1 MGWGEI
7 NVILKSNGKNIPI
20 EVKEK
25 AHARD
30 IEKLRRNMKY
40 INAGRGIIITLNQ
53 EMDYGDVEVYSAYEL
68 EDMNLKWLLT

>member
-1 MGWGEI
+1 M
-7 NVILKSNGKNIPI
+7 IPM

-40 INAGRGIIITLNQ
+40 INAGREVIITLNQ
-53 EMDYGDVEVYSAYEL
+53 EMNYGDVKVYPAYEL